1 MSGAKKRPPRAVVEK
16 DFDEAID
23 RLEKNKPKDPVLK
36 RLAAEGRLQINFSTV
51 AKEAK
56 HSRTLIALANCQYQ
70 AQRVRVMKLM
80 HPGEVAAPRTASEV
94 ISRLRDDKADL
105 MEKLRAALDAQTAH
119 FLARQRAER
128 EADRWRKEA
137 QRREKLLK
145 ERDKLHLVN
154 KESE

>member
-1 MSGAKKRPPRAVVEK
+1 MSGIKKRPPRAVVEK

-23 RLEKNKPKDPVLK
+23 RLEKNKPKDPELK
-36 RLAAEGRLQINFSTV
+36 RLAAEGRLQVNYSTV

-56 HSRTLIALANCQYQ
+56 HSRTLIAHAKCQYQ
-70 AQRVRVMKLM
+70 PQRARVMKLM
-80 HPGEVAAPRTASEV
+80 HPGEVATPRTASEV
-94 ISRLRDDKADL
+94 ISRLREVVGDLKA
-105 MEKLRAALDAQTAH
+105 KLRASLDGQTAH